1 MATQPTVMDANLID
15 HLWRL
20 HGFEMEEL
28 RLLKIPESSELL
40 DIIRIV
46 LQIQLL
52 VLAIE
57 VMEKKLEQKSVMME
71 ILQMGMD
78 ENQTDLEL
86 KQAGFVLEDLQP
98 PKIHAHFDHQ
108 VFIRTI
114 L

>member
-1 MATQPTVMDANLID
+1 MVTLQTVMDANLID
-15 HLWRL
+15 HLL
-20 HGFEMEEL
+20 KHHGFEMEEL

-46 LQIQLL
+46 FQIQLL

-57 VMEKKLEQKSVMME
+57 VMKKRLEQKSVMME
-71 ILQMGMD
+71 ILQMEMAA
-78 ENQTDLEL
+78 NQTDLEL

-98 PKIHAHFDHQ
+98 LKIHAHSDHQ